1 MLEIR
6 QKNDITGYAGYL
18 WDYQLTA
25 DEIQIVEAFE
35 KEKVIGFCIYSYTE
49 DSVEIYHAKYGD
61 NISLF
66 DCIIRTVL
74 FKAFLKGINKARY
87 HFNDMSLLYKLKLA
101 DDYGITL
108 SSIENVMNSC
118 GNCKNS
124 S

>member
-6 QKNDITGYAGYL
+6 QKNDIAGYAGYI

-66 DCIIRTVL
+66 DGIIRTVL

-87 HFNDMSLLYKLKLA
+87 HFEDMLLYKLKLA
-101 DDYGITL
+101 DDYSNTL
-108 SSIENVMNSC
+108 SSIENVMNNC